1 MGVSTTPAGAA
12 PPAPVAWH
20 DLECGAYRADLPLW
34 RELAQNVAGP
44 VLDVGAGTGRV
55 ALDLARA
62 GHAVLAVD
70 VDPVLLE
77 ALRRRAHGLP
87 VTCLEGDARR
97 LALDHRDL
105 SLCVVPMQTIQL
117 LGGER
122 GRAQFLRAA
131 REHLRTGGLLAC
143 ALAERLEAFDA
154 DRGPGPAPDRARYGD
169 TVFESR
175 PTAVR
180 EHEDRAVLERER
192 RTISD
197 DGRRDREL
205 NVIELDRLSRRQL
218 EREAVAAGFKALR
231 ARRIAATRDHVGS
244 TVVML
249 RA

>member
-1 MGVSTTPAGAA
+1 MTAEVE
-12 PPAPVAWH
+12 VVVWH
-20 DLECGAYRADLPLW
+20 DLECGGYSADLPLW
-34 RELAQNVAGP
+34 RELARALPGP
-44 VLDVGAGTGRV
+44 VLDIGAGAGRV

-62 GHAVLAVD
+62 GHPVLAVD

-77 ALRRRAHGLP
+77 ALRRRARGLP
-87 VTCLEGDARR
+87 VTCVEGDARR

-117 LGGER
+117 LGGAP

-131 REHLRTGGLLAC
+131 RRHLSPGGLLAC

-154 DRGPGPAPDRARYGD
+154 DHGPGPAPDRARHGD
-169 TVFESR
+169 TLFVSR

-180 EHEDRAVLERER
+180 EHGDHAVLERER
-192 RTISD
+192 ETICD
-197 DGRRDREL
+197 DGRRHREL
-205 NVIELDRLSRRQL
+205 NVIKLDRLSRRQL
-218 EREAVAAGFKALR
+218 EREALAAGFRAVR